1 MGKNDQSIDAALL
14 ERARNGEPAA
24 HAALY
29 RAFSAMVYT
38 LAYRMLGSKAAA
50 EDVLQDSFVE
60 IIRKAADFRGDGD
73 IRGWIKRIAIN
84 KALSHL
90 RSPWIAKRSG
100 AIDGHTP
107 AHANGSVAGNVD
119 ENSRRLGLQQELER
133 ALAALSTT
141 ARAIVWL
148 HDVEG
153 YTHGEIGRLMGRSTS
168 FSKSQLARAYRELRE
183 LLQPHETDE
192 GSEPCLGVL
201 KTV

>member
-1 MGKNDQSIDAALL
+1 MGKNEQSIDAALL
-14 ERARNGEPAA
+14 ERARNGERDA

-50 EDVLQDSFVE
+50 EDILQDSFVE
-60 IIRKAADFRGDGD
+60 IIRKAGDFRGDGD

-84 KALSHL
+84 KTLSHL
-90 RSPWIAKRSG
+90 RSPWMTRRTATMDSQSAPVRDETVTG
-100 AIDGHTP
+100 G
-107 AHANGSVAGNVD
+107 VD
-119 ENSRRLGLQQELER
+119 DNARRLGRQQELER
-133 ALAALSTT
+133 ALAALSST
-141 ARAIVWL
+141 ARAVVWL

-153 YTHGEIGRLMGRSTS
+153 YTHGEIGRLMGRTTS

-183 LLQPHETDE
+183 LLEMSETDE
-192 GSEPCLGVL
+192 GAEPCLGVL